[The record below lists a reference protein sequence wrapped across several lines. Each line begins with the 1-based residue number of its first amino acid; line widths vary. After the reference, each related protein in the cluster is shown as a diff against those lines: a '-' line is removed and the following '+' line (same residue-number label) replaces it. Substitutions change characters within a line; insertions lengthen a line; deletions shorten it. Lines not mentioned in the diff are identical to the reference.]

1 MLKIVGNLDHNWWSN
16 YLVDKQS
23 AHKTS
28 SLTTKQLLQTIR
40 QLLTVTQQQLHTTS
54 PVGAASRRYAMFGI
68 FISYVTDVCLFV
80 FVFFSRNI
88 FGQSHI
94 LIS

>member
-68 FISYVTDVCLFV
+68 FFLCNRCLSFCLCLFLV
-80 FVFFSRNI
+80 EICFDRPI
-88 FGQSHI
+88 F
-94 LIS
+94 

>member
-68 FISYVTDVCLFV
+68 FSYVTDVCLFV
-80 FVFFSRNI
+80 FVFLLEICFDRPI
-88 FGQSHI
+88 F
-94 LIS
+94 

>member
-40 QLLTVTQQQLHTTS
+40 QLLTVTQQQLQLHTTI

-68 FISYVTDVCLFV
+68 FSYVTDVCLFV
-80 FVFFSRNI
+80 FCLF
-88 FGQSHI
+88 
-94 LIS
+94 